1 MSPSVSISMRPYN
14 LVRAKVSI
22 LNNSIEK
29 RITIFGSLVVFVS
42 SLTLLTGCFS
52 EDFTP
57 SQSSDISFSIDTL
70 RFDTVFTEIGSIT
83 RPVRIRNLSDNNIT
97 IQEIKLT
104 EPNSKFRMNVDGLPG
119 SSFENVRINALD
131 SVWVF
136 IEVTIDPD
144 EPLSTSPF
152 VINETV
158 EVSSGADVN
167 LLHLEAFGQNANYF
181 PSRDAQGQVV
191 GLTCNNSSIVW
202 DDPRPYVVNGLLFID
217 SCGLVI
223 SPGTQVFVHGGVVRL
238 NGQIVN
244 DGGLFFLPNGS
255 IDVLGTAD
263 QPVVIQGDRLE
274 SAFDDVP
281 GQWSGIR
288 LLAGSRNNRFSHATI
303 RNSIVGIRA
312 DSASQVLIESCDIH
326 NTSNVGFIG
335 IGAEAV
341 INNSL
346 FYNNAAQSILL
357 SQGGNYELN
366 YNTIANNINDQPG
379 LFIDNFQCLDIDCEQ
394 IATRPNTT
402 TIRNSIITGSNP
414 NEIVI
419 VDITDGSEPESLNL
433 SFSQT
438 ILRVDETENL
448 FDFSAVCDGCLIN
461 PEGPIFFDASNDIY
475 TLDTMSAGLNLGVP
489 IPNIATDQLGVL
501 RNVTTPDLG
510 CFELVE

>member
-1 MSPSVSISMRPYN
+1 M
-14 LVRAKVSI
+14 I
-22 LNNSIEK
+22 LSNTIVNK
-29 RITIFGSLVVFVS
+29 TAIFGGLVIFVGC
-42 SLTLLTGCFS
+42 LTLLSSCFN

-57 SQSSDISFSIDTL
+57 SQSADISFSIDTL

-83 RPVRIRNLSDNNIT
+83 RSVRIRNLSEDNIT

-104 EPNSKFRMNVDGLPG
+104 ESDSKFRMNVDGLPG
-119 SSFENVRINALD
+119 SSFQDIRINGQD
-131 SVWVF
+131 SIWMF

-144 EPLSTSPF
+144 EPLSASPF

-158 EVSSGADVN
+158 EVSSGSDVS

-181 PSRDAQGQVV
+181 PSRDAQGQVI
-191 GLTCNNSSIVW
+191 GLTCNNGTIVW

-223 SPGTQVFVHGGVVRL
+223 SPGTQVFVHGGIVRL
-238 NGQIVN
+238 GDQIVN
-244 DGGLFFLPNGS
+244 DGGLFFLQDGS
-255 IDVLGTAD
+255 IDVVGTAD

-274 SAFDDVP
+274 PAFNDVP

-288 LLAGSRNNRFSHATI
+288 LLAGSQNNRFSHTTI

-312 DSASQVLIESCDIH
+312 DSASQVTLESCNIH
-326 NTSNVGFIG
+326 NTANVGFIG

-346 FYNNAAQSILL
+346 FFNNAAQSILL

-379 LFIDNFQCLDIDCEQ
+379 LFIDNFQCLDVDCEQ
-394 IATRPNTT
+394 IAIRPNTT
-402 TIRNSIITGSNP
+402 TIRNSIVTGSNP
-414 NEIVI
+414 NEVVI
-419 VDITDGSEPESLNL
+419 VDITDGNTPESLNL

-438 ILRVDETENL
+438 LLRIEETENL
-448 FDFSAVCDGCLIN
+448 FDFESICDACLIN
-461 PEGPIFFDASNDIY
+461 PEGPLFLDASNDIY
-475 TLDTMSAGLNLGVP
+475 TLDTMSVGMNQGLP
-489 IPNIATDQLGVL
+489 IPNVVTDLIGVL
-501 RNVTTPDLG
+501 RDGMTPDIG

>member
-1 MSPSVSISMRPYN
+1 MRPNY
-14 LVRAKVSI
+14 LEVAKLMILIYSI
-22 LNNSIEK
+22 VK
-29 RITIFGSLVVFVS
+29 KTTIFVTMVIFVGC
-42 SLTLLTGCFS
+42 LTLFSSCFN

-57 SQSSDISFSIDTL
+57 SQLSDISFSIDTL

-83 RPVRIRNLSDNNIT
+83 RAVRIRNQSDNNIT

-104 EPNSKFRMNVDGLPG
+104 EPNSKFRMNVDGVPG
-119 SSFENVRINALD
+119 ASFQDVRINSLD

-144 EPLSTSPF
+144 EPLSDSPF
-152 VINETV
+152 VINETM
-158 EVSSGADVN
+158 EVSSGSDVS

-181 PSRDAQGQVV
+181 PSRDAQGQVI
-191 GLTCNNSSIVW
+191 GLTCNNGTIVW
-202 DDPRPYVVNGLLFID
+202 DDPKPYVVNGLLFID

-223 SPGTQVFVHGGVVRL
+223 SPGTEVFVHGGVVL
-238 NGQIVN
+238 LGNQIVN
-244 DGGLFFLPNGS
+244 DGGLFFLENGS
-255 IDVLGTAD
+255 IDVVGTVD
-263 QPVVIQGDRLE
+263 RPVVIQGDRLE
-274 SAFDDVP
+274 PSFDDVP

-288 LLAGSRNNRFSHATI
+288 LLPGSRNNRFSHTTI

-312 DSASQVLIESCDIH
+312 DSASQVLLESCDIH

-341 INNSL
+341 INNCL
-346 FYNNAAQSILL
+346 FYNNAAQSVLL

-379 LFIDNFQCLDIDCEQ
+379 LFIDNFQCLDVDCQQ
-394 IATRPNTT
+394 IAVRPNTT
-402 TIRNSIITGSNP
+402 IIRNSIITGSNP

-433 SFSQT
+433 TFNRTLLS
-438 ILRVDETENL
+438 IDEAENL
-448 FDFSAVCDGCLIN
+448 FDFESSCDGCFIN
-461 PEGPIFFDASNDIY
+461 PEGPIFLDASNDLF
-475 TLDTMSAGLNLGVP
+475 TLDTMSAAINQGLP
-489 IPNIATDQLGVL
+489 IATILTDQIGVQ
-501 RNVTTPDLG
+501 RDMATPDIG

>member
-1 MSPSVSISMRPYN
+1 MRPYN
-14 LVRAKVSI
+14 LARAKLINLS
-22 LNNSIEK
+22 NSIEK
-29 RITIFGSLVVFVS
+29 RTTIFGGLLVFVC
-42 SLTLLTGCFS
+42 SLTLFSSCFS

-83 RPVRIRNLSDNNIT
+83 RSVRIRNLSDNNIT

-104 EPNSKFRMNVDGLPG
+104 DPNSKFRMNVDGLPG
-119 SSFENVRINALD
+119 NSFEDVRINGMD

-144 EPLSTSPF
+144 ESLSVSPF

-158 EVSSGADVN
+158 EVTSGSDVN
-167 LLHLEAFGQNANYF
+167 FLNLEAFGQNANYF
-181 PSRDAQGQVV
+181 PSRDAQGQVI
-191 GLTCNNSSIVW
+191 GLTCNNGSIVW

-223 SPGTQVFVHGGVVRL
+223 PPGTQVFVHGGLTRL
-238 NGQIVN
+238 NDQIVN

-255 IDVLGTAD
+255 IDVVGTAD

-274 SAFDDVP
+274 TAFDDVP

-288 LLAGSRNNRFSHATI
+288 LLAGSRNNRFSHTTI

-312 DSASQVLIESCDIH
+312 DSASQVFIESCNIH

-357 SQGGNYELN
+357 SQGGSYELN

-379 LFIDNFQCLDIDCEQ
+379 LFIDNFQCLDIDCVQ
-394 IATRPNTT
+394 IAIRPNTT
-402 TIRNSIITGSNP
+402 TIRNSIFTGSNP

-419 VDITDGSEPESLNL
+419 FDITDGSDPESLNL

-438 ILRVDETENL
+438 ILRIDETENL

-461 PEGPIFFDASNDIY
+461 PEGQLFVDASNAIF
-475 TLDTMSAGLNLGVP
+475 TLDTMSAGINQGLP
-489 IPNIATDQLGVL
+489 IPNITTDQIGVL
-501 RNVTTPDLG
+501 RDATTPDLG

>member
-1 MSPSVSISMRPYN
+1 M
-14 LVRAKVSI
+14 I
-22 LNNSIEK
+22 LSNTIVNK
-29 RITIFGSLVVFVS
+29 TAIFGGLVIFVGC
-42 SLTLLTGCFS
+42 LTLLSSCFN

-57 SQSSDISFSIDTL
+57 SQSADLSFSIDTL

-83 RPVRIRNLSDNNIT
+83 RSVRIRNLSEDNIT

-104 EPNSKFRMNVDGLPG
+104 ESDSKFRMNVDGLPG
-119 SSFENVRINALD
+119 SSFQDIRINGQD
-131 SVWVF
+131 SIWMF

-144 EPLSTSPF
+144 EPLSESPF

-158 EVSSGADVN
+158 EVSSGSDVS

-181 PSRDAQGQVV
+181 PSRDAQGQVI
-191 GLTCNNSSIVW
+191 GLTCNNGTIVW

-223 SPGTQVFVHGGVVRL
+223 SPGTQVFVHGGIVRL
-238 NGQIVN
+238 GDQIVN
-244 DGGLFFLPNGS
+244 DGGLFFLQDGS
-255 IDVLGTAD
+255 IDVVGTAD

-274 SAFDDVP
+274 PAFNDVP

-288 LLAGSRNNRFSHATI
+288 LLAGSQNNRFSHTTI

-312 DSASQVLIESCDIH
+312 DSASQVTLESCNIH
-326 NTSNVGFIG
+326 NTANVGFIG

-346 FYNNAAQSILL
+346 FFNNAAQSILL

-379 LFIDNFQCLDIDCEQ
+379 LFIDNFQCLDVDCEQ
-394 IATRPNTT
+394 IAIRPNTT
-402 TIRNSIITGSNP
+402 TIRNSIVTGSNP
-414 NEIVI
+414 NEVVI
-419 VDITDGSEPESLNL
+419 VDITDGNTPESLNL

-438 ILRVDETENL
+438 LLRIEETENL
-448 FDFSAVCDGCLIN
+448 FDFESICDACLIN
-461 PEGPIFFDASNDIY
+461 PEGPLFLDASNDIY
-475 TLDTMSAGLNLGVP
+475 TLDTMSVGMNQGLP
-489 IPNIATDQLGVL
+489 IPNVVTDLIGVL
-501 RNVTTPDLG
+501 RDGMTPDIG

>member
-1 MSPSVSISMRPYN
+1 MRPHS
-14 LVRAKVSI
+14 LASAKLMI
-22 LNNSIEK
+22 LNKSSVK
-29 RITIFGSLVVFVS
+29 KATIFGAIALYVGC
-42 SLTLLTGCFS
+42 LTLFSSCFD

-57 SQSSDISFSIDTL
+57 SQVADLNFSVDTL

-83 RPVRIRNLSDNNIT
+83 RSVRIKNLSENNIT
-97 IQEIKLT
+97 IQEIKLSD
-104 EPNSKFRMNVDGLPG
+104 PNSKFRMNVDGIPG
-119 SSFENVRINALD
+119 SSFQDVRINGLD
-131 SVWVF
+131 SVWMF

-144 EPLSTSPF
+144 EPLSVSPF
-152 VINETV
+152 VINETI
-158 EVSSGADVN
+158 EVSSESSVS

-181 PSRDAQGQVV
+181 PSRDAQGQVI
-191 GLTCNNSSIVW
+191 GLTCNNGNIIW

-223 SPGTQVFVHGGVVRL
+223 PPGTQVFVHGGIVLL
-238 NGQIVN
+238 NNQIVN
-244 DGGLFFLPNGS
+244 DGGLFFLENGS
-255 IDVLGTAD
+255 IDVVGTPD

-274 SAFDDVP
+274 PAFDDVP

-288 LLAGSRNNRFSHATI
+288 LLPGSRNNRFSHTTI

-312 DSASQVLIESCDIH
+312 DSAAQVLIESCDIH

-379 LFIDNFQCLDIDCEQ
+379 LFIDNFQCLDIDCID
-394 IATRPNTT
+394 IAIKPNTT
-402 TIRNSIITGSNP
+402 TIRNSIVTGSNP

-419 VDITDGSEPESLNL
+419 IDITEGNDPESMNL
-433 SFSQT
+433 SFNQT
-438 ILRVDETENL
+438 ILTIDETENL
-448 FDFSAVCDGCLIN
+448 FDFSAICDGCLIN
-461 PEGPIFFDASNDIY
+461 PEGPLFLDASNDLY
-475 TLDTMSAGLNLGVP
+475 TLDTMSAAMNQGLP
-489 IPNIATDQLGVL
+489 IPRIATDQLGVL
-501 RNVTTPDLG
+501 RDMNTPDLG